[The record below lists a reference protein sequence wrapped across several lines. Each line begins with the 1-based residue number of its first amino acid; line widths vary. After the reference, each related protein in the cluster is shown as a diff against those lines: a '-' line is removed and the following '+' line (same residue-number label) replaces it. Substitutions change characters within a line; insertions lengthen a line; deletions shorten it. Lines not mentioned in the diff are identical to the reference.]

1 MVIFMLMFSDHI
13 VHFYDGHDDDGVFF
27 IKTTTLDCC
36 VGQVDYQYWPQAR
49 QANCRTVVF
58 GE

>member
-13 VHFYDGHDDDGVFF
+13 VHFDDGHDDDGVFF
-27 IKTTTLDCC
+27 MKTTTLDCC

-49 QANCRTVVF
+49 PANCRTVVL
-58 GE
+58 